1 MSDIKKQPLFED
13 IAPTDFLKFSFGAK
27 PYEAAIKT
35 EIAKTETLCGVRAFV
50 VEHEGLKYVRA
61 DMDFKVF
68 GGSLGCAEGEK
79 LTLAFEYATANKL
92 GIVIS
97 TRSGGV
103 RMQEGTVALMMMAK
117 VSVAAA
123 AHKKA
128 GLPFITLFE
137 DPTYGGVSASYAMQ
151 ADVRIGIRGARIGFA
166 GPGVILNTMYNQK
179 QNQYDR
185 ACPSGFQSAQ
195 FLYEHGQLDLLV
207 GSEAEAINLVEQIF
221 NLLINTHKDMKPK
234 ELPALSEEEQFT
246 TKRVIEQKDFNRGRM
261 LDRIQAQDICFN
273 VLEDYVELNGDGKIG
288 TDSCIHGGLARL
300 PICCESCCKKGEEE
314 KEEKKCHCGRTVVV
328 IGTFKAHTQ
337 GEFASMGYGMATP
350 HGYRAA
356 YRLFEL
362 AEHFNI
368 PCVTLVDTVGAEP
381 SFAAETEGQSEA
393 ISSNLRRMSSLKVP
407 LLTCILGEGGS
418 GGAIGLGMGNSVSMF
433 SSAWYGVI
441 SPEGAASILG
451 RYKDDK
457 HKAEQF
463 PKDAAELAKVQ
474 QIYADQLLEKGTI
487 DGIIWEEEDL
497 GRKRETYME
506 YPQLKK
512 RLVTWLWTELE
523 KYDGMSQDALV
534 EHRYNRFRKMGPFLK
549 LDPAIIAKFKEEEA
563 AKPAVERPPRKASPE
578 APKFVKYLCDLIMNA
593 PQSQFK
599 SGKTAS
605 FQTRPCLPSEQS
617 TKVLE
622 EYNETLTSEQKELTK
637 ENAKSILD
645 AKGPNAVKDW
655 IMANRE
661 KRVLVTDTTLRDAH
675 QSLLATRMRTNDMV
689 GAADEMSKVMN
700 NAFSLEMW
708 GGATFDVALRFLKE
722 DPWER
727 VRELRKRIPNV
738 CFQALLRGSNVVG
751 YTNYPDNAVEEFCRV
766 AAEAG
771 IDVFRIFD
779 CFNDVEKMKS
789 ATKAVI
795 KANKIA
801 EVCICYTSDFM
812 DPNEKIYTL
821 DYYASL
827 AKEIEGIGAHILGI
841 KDMAGLLKPQNAEP
855 FMKKLREVTNLP
867 IHFHTHNTSGNA
879 LATCLMMAQHGCE
892 IIDLAIS
899 SMSDLTSQPSLNA
912 FLAATER
919 SPRPALIPFRAV
931 EPLASYFGVVR
942 SYYQH
947 LESGQLASTARVY
960 DHEIPGGQY
969 SNLLMQSKAL
979 NIWDKWDQ
987 ALDMYRDC
995 NKILGNLIKVT
1006 PSSKCV
1012 GDLALFLLGKGL
1024 TTKDVMEGK
1033 IDITYP
1039 ESVKGLFKGN
1049 LGYPHHWREP
1059 FQLSPEFLA
1068 LRDRVLKGE
1077 KIRGK
1082 EEALPPIDFGKLRE
1096 MLNERLKR
1104 EPTDRDVI
1112 SHIMYP
1118 PVFEGYLKFVEQF
1131 GTMATFVPTPVFFY
1145 GMEVG
1150 QKVTIRVPAERI
1162 DEDLKAVLS
1171 LTPSSSSVSSSTT
1184 PSDAKSGEMV
1194 ELNVELARITPIDAD
1209 STRKVIIKVNGV
1221 EFVVK
1226 TEAKLEAAVV
1236 GTKAD
1241 LKDKTQFAAPMPGI
1255 VSEIKVATGDTVK
1268 KGQVIGK
1275 ITAMKMDVMLEAPF
1289 DGKVMGVLVKT
1300 GNKVLVNTLLFKIV
1314 PLE

>member
-1 MSDIKKQPLFED
+1 MAAEVIKKPIFED
-13 IAPTDFLKFSFGAK
+13 IASTDFLKFSFGAK
-27 PYEAAIKT
+27 PYEAALKT

-128 GLPFITLFE
+128 GLPFITVFE

-151 ADVRIGIRGARIGFA
+151 ADVRIGIKGTRIGFA

-179 QNQYDR
+179 QNQYDK
-185 ACPSGFQSAQ
+185 ACPPAFQSAQ

-207 GSEAEAINLVEQIF
+207 DSEEEAIKLAEQIF
-221 NLLINTHKDMKPK
+221 SLLVFPNKEVKPK

-246 TKRVIEQKDFNRGRM
+246 TKRVIEQKDHNRGRM
-261 LDRIQAQDICFN
+261 LDRVQAQDICFN

-300 PICCESCCKKGEEE
+300 PVCCECCCKKDEEE
-314 KEEKKCHCGRTVVV
+314 KGEKGEKKKCHCGRTVVV

-350 HGYRAA
+350 HGYRTAR
-356 YRLFEL
+356 RLFDL
-362 AEHFNI
+362 AEEFGL

-381 SFAAETEGQSEA
+381 SFSAETDGQSEA
-393 ISSNLRRMSSLKVP
+393 I
-407 LLTCILGEGGS
+407 
-418 GGAIGLGMGNSVSMF
+418 A
-433 SSAWYGVI
+433 
-441 SPEGAASILG
+441 
-451 RYKDDK
+451 
-457 HKAEQF
+457 
-463 PKDAAELAKVQ
+463 
-474 QIYADQLLEKGTI
+474 
-487 DGIIWEEEDL
+487 
-497 GRKRETYME
+497 
-506 YPQLKK
+506 
-512 RLVTWLWTELE
+512 
-523 KYDGMSQDALV
+523 
-534 EHRYNRFRKMGPFLK
+534 
-549 LDPAIIAKFKEEEA
+549 
-563 AKPAVERPPRKASPE
+563 
-578 APKFVKYLCDLIMNA
+578 
-593 PQSQFK
+593 
-599 SGKTAS
+599 
-605 FQTRPCLPSEQS
+605 
-617 TKVLE
+617 
-622 EYNETLTSEQKELTK
+622 ETLTAEQKALTK
-637 ENAKSILD
+637 ENAKAILD
-645 AKGPNAVKDW
+645 AKGPGAVKEW
-655 IMANRE
+655 IMAHRE
-661 KRVLVTDTTLRDAH
+661 KRVLITDTTLRDAH
-675 QSLLATRMRTNDMV
+675 QSLLATRMRTSDMV
-689 GAADEMSKVMN
+689 GAAEEMSKVMN

-727 VRELRKRIPNV
+727 VRELRKRIPNL

-789 ATKAVI
+789 ATRAVI

-801 EVCICYTSDFM
+801 EVCICYTGDFN
-812 DPNEKIYTL
+812 DPKEKVYTL
-821 DYYASL
+821 EYYASL
-827 AKEIEGIGAHILGI
+827 AKSIEGIGAHILGI
-841 KDMAGLLKPQNAEP
+841 KDMAGLLKPQNAEA
-855 FMKKLREVTNLP
+855 FMKTLRGATSLP
-867 IHFHTHNTSGNA
+867 VHFHTHNTSGNA

-892 IIDLAIS
+892 IIDLAVS

-942 SYYQH
+942 SYYRH

-960 DHEIPGGQY
+960 EHEIPGGQY
-969 SNLLMQSKAL
+969 TNLLSQSKAL

-995 NKILGNLIKVT
+995 NKMLGNLIKVT

-1049 LGYPHHWREP
+1049 LGYPHHWKEP
-1059 FQLSPEFLA
+1059 YKLSPEFLA
-1068 LRDRVLKGE
+1068 LRERVLKGE
-1077 KIRGK
+1077 KVRGA

-1096 MLNERLKR
+1096 MLRERLKR

-1131 GTMATFVPTPVFFY
+1131 GTMATFVPTPLFFY

-1150 QKVTIRVPAERI
+1150 QQAVIRLPAERI
-1162 DEDLKAVLS
+1162 DEDLKAALS
-1171 LTPSSSSVSSSTT
+1171 LAPSSSSASSSSSSSSTE
-1184 PSDAKSGEMV
+1184 SDVKSGEMI
-1194 ELNVELARITPIDAD
+1194 ELNVELKRISPIDAD

-1255 VSEIKVATGDTVK
+1255 VSEVKVAVGDAVK

-1289 DGKVMGVLVKT
+1289 DGKVMVV
-1300 GNKVLVNTLLFKIV
+1300 
-1314 PLE
+1314 